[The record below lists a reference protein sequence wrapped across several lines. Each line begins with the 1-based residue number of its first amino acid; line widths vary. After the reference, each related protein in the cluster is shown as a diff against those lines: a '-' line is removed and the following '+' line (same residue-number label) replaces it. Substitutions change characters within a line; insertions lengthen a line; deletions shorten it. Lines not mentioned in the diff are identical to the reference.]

1 VDIKTIS
8 LLPNVLARQSA
19 RDQGAREAWF
29 VDADGF
35 VTEGSS
41 SNAWIVT
48 GEGTIVTRPAET
60 GILRGI
66 TRTVAFDV
74 AARHGLKVEER
85 AFSVA
90 EAKEAKEAFLT
101 AASQIVMPVIAIDGH
116 QIGNGTTGTGVKS
129 AAGLLS
135 RSRRGRPLI
144 GRFHVLDAHKYV
156 LRPER
161 VCHLI

>member
-48 GEGTIVTRPAET
+48 GEGTFVTRPAET

-66 TRTVAFDV
+66 TRSVVFDV

-85 AFSVA
+85 PFSVA

-116 QIGNGTTGTGVKS
+116 QIGNGRPGPVS
-129 AAGLLS
+129 NALRAHYHEAAEVG
-135 RSRRGRPLI
+135 P
-144 GRFHVLDAHKYV
+144 
-156 LRPER
+156 
-161 VCHLI
+161 